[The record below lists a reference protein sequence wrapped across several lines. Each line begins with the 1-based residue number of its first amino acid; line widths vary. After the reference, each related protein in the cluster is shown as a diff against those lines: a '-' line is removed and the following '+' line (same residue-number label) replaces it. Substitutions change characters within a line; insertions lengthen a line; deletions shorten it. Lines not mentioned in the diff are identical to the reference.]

1 MTIAPALNPPLALE
15 IREPFGENLVRQIR
29 DALPQLGVTQGVL
42 FQPGQNDDFP
52 FATQQ
57 IQGQFDWD
65 APPPLEFLFDQTVD
79 VAAPYDRT
87 ARQ

>member
-1 MTIAPALNPPLALE
+1 VLE

-29 DALPQLGVTQGVL
+29 DPLPQLGVTQGVL

-57 IQGQFDWD
+57 IQGQFDW
-65 APPPLEFLFDQTVD
+65 AT
-79 VAAPYDRT
+79 Y
-87 ARQ
+87 